1 MTILSLFSAARMIL
15 AVVKAAALQFFG
27 AVLPIIV
34 AGSGMTIILMRFPP
48 FPFPP
53 FPVVLFPRM
62 VAVPVV
68 PFAVLVIPAV
78 PMLAVTPGLL
88 PFHAA
93 LLTDHALLFFAHFL
107 LLVTILGAVHPFALL
122 KLALL
127 PHLFPVVVPVGYE
140 SLQSRGMRR
149 DGEIQRVRQKSAGG
163 GGIGVA
169 QDQAGQQR
177 PGTKACNVFHGL
189 FLKSLVSAV

>member
-34 AGSGMTIILMRFPP
+34 AGSGMAIILMSFPP
-48 FPFPP
+48 FP

-62 VAVPVV
+62 AAVPVV
-68 PFAVLVIPAV
+68 PFAVLVIPVV

-93 LLTDHALLFFAHFL
+93 LLTDHALLFLAHFL

>member
-48 FPFPP
+48 FPCPP

-68 PFAVLVIPAV
+68 PFAVLVIPVV

-93 LLTDHALLFFAHFL
+93 LLTDHASC
-107 LLVTILGAVHPFALL
+107 
-122 KLALL
+122 
-127 PHLFPVVVPVGYE
+127 
-140 SLQSRGMRR
+140 SLR
-149 DGEIQRVRQKSAGG
+149 IF
-163 GGIGVA
+163 
-169 QDQAGQQR
+169 
-177 PGTKACNVFHGL
+177 CCW
-189 FLKSLVSAV
+189 